1 MNDINEVVGSREA
14 RVAADILELIECASV
29 TAGMTKLLGL
39 SLEREE
45 LDQVSEYV
53 VRVLEDISENK
64 VVLWRHLYHD
74 AVVSLEVNESPNN

>member
-1 MNDINEVVGSREA
+1 MDDTNEVVGSREA

-29 TAGMTKLLGL
+29 TVGMTKLLGL